1 VYLVAVGINH
11 HTAPVEVREKLAL
24 GKAGLDAVA
33 GDLKQLAILKG
44 YVVISTCNRT
54 EIYAAVSQIQEG
66 LAAISDFLCHK
77 AGLDQE
83 AGRQYFQRWSCYEV
97 INHLFRVAAGLDSM
111 ILGETEIL
119 GQVREAYDN
128 ACRLRTGNNI
138 INTLFQEA
146 IRVGKRVR
154 TVTGIDQHPAS
165 ISYAAVELIRQT
177 LGELQGRTVMIIGA
191 GEMGELTL
199 KHLVYHGVS
208 TVLVS
213 NRSFQRAEDL
223 AAAYG
228 GEAIRYDQLFS
239 QLPRADIVVSCTA
252 AAHFVISEEKVR
264 QTLEARG
271 DRPLFFVD
279 IAVPR
284 DIEPNA
290 GRIPG
295 VFLYDIDD
303 LEQVVL
309 GQMDERR
316 TAAQEAEEIIKEA
329 VEEFLKWLSS
339 LSVIPT
345 IRALQQRAEQL
356 RDEELHVYLQRM
368 GKLEPKNEKLIR
380 SLASSLMN
388 KFLHLPIV
396 RLKEYAGGHEGHL
409 YSMVLEKLFDLQ
421 PEIMLGENCVTGVM
435 DSAVLSPHPG
445 LRPDLKE
452 CGAQGRTKPGC
463 GGSKRP
469 EPGEAETDL
478 RLPASD
484 FRNAREAGR

>member
-1 VYLVAVGINH
+1 MYLVAVGINH
-11 HTAPVEVREKLAL
+11 HTAPVEVREKLAF
-24 GKAGLDAVA
+24 GKTGLEAAVE
-33 GDLKQLAILKG
+33 DLRRLAVLKG
-44 YVVISTCNRT
+44 FVVVSTCNRT
-54 EIYAAVSQIQEG
+54 EIYAAVGQIQEG
-66 LAAISDFLCHK
+66 LAAVSDFLCRK

-119 GQVREAYDN
+119 GQIRDAYDT
-128 ACRLRTGNNI
+128 ACRLRTGNKI

-154 TVTGIDQHPAS
+154 TDTGIDQHPVS

-177 LGELQGRTVMIIGA
+177 LGDLQGRTVMIIGA

-199 KHLVYHGVS
+199 KHLVYQGVS

-213 NRSFQRAEDL
+213 NRSFPRAEAL
-223 AAAYG
+223 AGMYG
-228 GEAIRYDQLFS
+228 GEVIHYDEFFS
-239 QLPRADIVVSCTA
+239 QLPRADIVVSCTSA
-252 AAHFVISEEKVR
+252 THFVITAEKVR
-264 QTLEARG
+264 QTIEAR
-271 DRPLFFVD
+271 DNRPLFFVD

-284 DIEPNA
+284 DIEPES

-316 TAAQEAEEIIKEA
+316 EAAQGAEAIIKEA
-329 VEEFLKWLSS
+329 VEEFLLWLSS

-356 RDEELHVYLQRM
+356 RDEELQTYLQRL
-368 GKLEPKNEKLIR
+368 GKLDPKKEKLIR

-388 KFLHLPIV
+388 KFLHIPIV

-409 YSMVLEKLFDLQ
+409 YSMVLEKLFDLA
-421 PEIMLGENCVTGVM
+421 PEIALGDRRQDAEDEM
-435 DSAVLSPHPG
+435 SWA
-445 LRPDLKE
+445 
-452 CGAQGRTKPGC
+452 RT
-463 GGSKRP
+463 
-469 EPGEAETDL
+469 
-478 RLPASD
+478 
-484 FRNAREAGR
+484 ARETGR